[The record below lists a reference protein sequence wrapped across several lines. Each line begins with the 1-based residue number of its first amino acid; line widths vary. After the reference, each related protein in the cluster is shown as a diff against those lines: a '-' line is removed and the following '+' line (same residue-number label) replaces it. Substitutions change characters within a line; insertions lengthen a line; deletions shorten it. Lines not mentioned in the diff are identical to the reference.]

1 VKVLLKNLEKYGDDP
16 IAILGAGISG
26 NGMSELL
33 QKLGWQY
40 EMYDEQ
46 GRAFCDKEAC
56 ACSIVVCSPGF
67 KKDHPWRKIAENN
80 KKLIVNEIDFASC
93 FMNSQIIGITGTNG
107 KTSLATFL
115 SHLWNSVGRS
125 AVVAGNIGVPL
136 SKLIAEGLSDETT
149 VFLETSSFQGEDLK
163 FIKLNSLMWTNFEED
178 HLDYH
183 GSIHKY
189 FLAKANM
196 FSLLGNGSL
205 FVGKTVKEYAENNNY
220 KLPRQ
225 TEVVNKNADISD
237 FLKNNNFM
245 SSFPQRENLA
255 LAYTF
260 AISTGV
266 KHDDFNMAIKSYEGQ
281 PHRLQKID
289 TIGMAQF
296 WNDSKATNFSSAVAA
311 CRNFNGN
318 TFWIGGGKEKGGLV
332 EDLARKL
339 MPLIKKAFLIGESG
353 MTLAKFFEKH
363 EFPNVLCYTLEEAIK
378 KAFSEVTE
386 KTMILF
392 SPGFA
397 SFDSFSNYADRGN
410 SFKKLV
416 LDLKR
421 VTSIAS
427 HDRVTEFHS

>member
-1 VKVLLKNLEKYGDDP
+1 
-16 IAILGAGISG
+16 
-26 NGMSELL
+26 
-33 QKLGWQY
+33 
-40 EMYDEQ
+40 
-46 GRAFCDKEAC
+46 
-56 ACSIVVCSPGF
+56 
-67 KKDHPWRKIAENN
+67 
-80 KKLIVNEIDFASC
+80 
-93 FMNSQIIGITGTNG
+93 
-107 KTSLATFL
+107 
-115 SHLWNSVGRS
+115 
-125 AVVAGNIGVPL
+125 
-136 SKLIAEGLSDETT
+136 
-149 VFLETSSFQGEDLK
+149 
-163 FIKLNSLMWTNFEED
+163 
-178 HLDYH
+178 
-183 GSIHKY
+183 
-189 FLAKANM
+189 
-196 FSLLGNGSL
+196 
-205 FVGKTVKEYAENNNY
+205 
-220 KLPRQ
+220 
-225 TEVVNKNADISD
+225 
-237 FLKNNNFM
+237 
-245 SSFPQRENLA
+245 
-255 LAYTF
+255 
-260 AISTGV
+260 
-266 KHDDFNMAIKSYEGQ
+266 MAIKSYEGQ

>member
-1 VKVLLKNLEKYGDDP
+1 MKELLKNFKKYGDDS

-33 QKLGWQY
+33 EKLGWQY
-40 EMYDEQ
+40 KMYDEQ

-80 KKLIVNEIDFASC
+80 KKLIVNEIDFASY

-115 SHLWNSVGRS
+115 SHLWNSVGKP
-125 AVVAGNIGVPL
+125 AVVAGNVGVPL
-136 SKLIAEGLSDETT
+136 SKLIAEGLSNKTT
-149 VFLETSSFQGEDLK
+149 IFLETSSFQGEDLK

-183 GSIHKY
+183 GSMNKY

-196 FSLLGNGSL
+196 FSLLGTGSL
-205 FVGKTVKEYAENNNY
+205 FVGKTVQEYAEKNNY

-225 TEVVNKNADISD
+225 TEVVNKNTNISD
-237 FLKNNNFM
+237 FVKNNNFM

-260 AISTGV
+260 ALSNGIKRT
-266 KHDDFNMAIKSYEGQ
+266 DFERAIESYEGQ

-289 TIGMAQF
+289 TMGMATF
-296 WNDSKATNFSSAVAA
+296 WNDSKSTNFSSALAA
-311 CRNFNGN
+311 CRNFKGN
-318 TFWIGGGKEKGGLV
+318 TFWIGGGKEKGGIV
-332 EDLARKL
+332 DDFARKL

-353 MTLAKFFEKH
+353 MNLAKLFENH
-363 EFPNVLCYTLEEAIK
+363 EFPNAFCHTLEEAVK

-386 KTMILF
+386 KTNILL

-397 SFDSFSNYADRGN
+397 SFDSFINYADRGN
-410 SFKKLV
+410 SFKTLV

-421 VTSIAS
+421 ITSIAT